1 MARVLVNDD
10 VSSLYPNLIRI
21 FGYNSRN
28 QKDKD
33 VYVNLLDLRL
43 QAKHN
48 KVDESFLQQL
58 ALTNKDLKNGLKL
71 PLNAYSGA
79 LRAKFNALYDNLQG
93 FSICTTGQLLLLQL
107 AFDLKTIPTV
117 EMISLN
123 TDAVMFMVDEEYLE
137 QSKQVLL
144 DWQHLT
150 KLELEEDDIQKIIM
164 RDVNNYVE
172 IVKTGDND
180 YEVHYKGGLFSG
192 NHEFK
197 WDKENHKF
205 NYTFKD
211 DLKSNSLT
219 ICAEA
224 ILKEL
229 LFDIPCEETINK
241 CDDIFRFQMI
251 SHLGSTYMYMVQ
263 QDGEE
268 YLQLPQRNNRIYA
281 GKVKSGMIYKVK
293 DNEDGTLRYDKLA
306 NCPPNPIIDNKNKL
320 GINDINKKWYI
331 TYTKQK
337 INDFIGGNEVFMDE
351 KLDKLKKDEL
361 IEMVINLKNQV
372 EETPVADTAFDTAD
386 FDGKCQIKL
395 LQKIQ
400 KFRAEVRR
408 HNFILDKVLPNNL
421 GGGEYYSADQI
432 YNAIQEIALDVGL
445 DFAFEVVDVIR
456 FDLAG
461 FKPATGAPQHIATV
475 KCEITLGD
483 IDTGAMQKYT
493 MISQGSDSIDKAV
506 NSASSYALRNWFDKN
521 FTPCFING
529 ERVQYGDNNSFSV
542 ETVPTEIKSQPKTP
556 TFVPQE
562 KKEQIVKEITQEP
575 QAIATEQ
582 DDVDVLTDLIYK
594 YRDLTGDPKAGSKKL
609 DAIMKGSYSDV
620 DIMNWTLSFQNA
632 INDIEEGKANE

>member
-58 ALTNKDLKNGLKL
+58 TLTNKDLKNGLKL

-107 AFDLKTIPTV
+107 AFDLKKIPTV

-123 TDAVMFMVDEEYLE
+123 TDAVMFMVDEEYLD

-192 NHEFK
+192 KHDFK
-197 WDKENHKF
+197 WDKENYKF
-205 NYTFKD
+205 NYTFSD

-251 SHLGSTYMYMVQ
+251 SHLGSTYAYMVQ
-263 QDGEE
+263 QDGDE
-268 YLQLPQRNNRIYA
+268 YLQLPQRNNRVYA
-281 GKVKSGMIYKVK
+281 GKVKSGLIYKVK
-293 DNEDGTLRYDKLA
+293 ENKDGTLKYDKLA
-306 NCPPNPIIDNKNKL
+306 NCPPNPVIDNKNKL

-372 EETPVADTAFDTAD
+372 EETPVENAAIDVAPFYE
-386 FDGKCQIKL
+386 KCQIKL

-400 KFRAEVRR
+400 QFRAEVRR

-432 YNAIQEIALDVGL
+432 YNAIQEIALTVGL

-582 DDVDVLTDLIYK
+582 DDVDILTDLIYK
-594 YRDLTGDPKAGSKKL
+594 YRELTGDPKAGSKKL

>member
-58 ALTNKDLKNGLKL
+58 TLTNKDLKNGLKL

-107 AFDLKTIPTV
+107 AFDLKKIPTV

-123 TDAVMFMVDEEYLE
+123 TDAVMFMVDEEYLD

-192 NHEFK
+192 KHDFK
-197 WDKENHKF
+197 WDKENYKF
-205 NYTFKD
+205 NYTFSD

-251 SHLGSTYMYMVQ
+251 SHLGSTYAYMVQ
-263 QDGEE
+263 QDGDE
-268 YLQLPQRNNRIYA
+268 YLQLPQRNNRVYA
-281 GKVKSGMIYKVK
+281 GKVKSGLIYKVK
-293 DNEDGTLRYDKLA
+293 ENKDGTLKYDKLA
-306 NCPPNPIIDNKNKL
+306 NCPPNPVIDNKNKL

-372 EETPVADTAFDTAD
+372 EETPVANTAFDTAD
-386 FDGKCQIKL
+386 FYGKCQIKL

-400 KFRAEVRR
+400 QFRAEVRQ

-432 YNAIQEIALDVGL
+432 YNAIQEIALAVGL

-475 KCEITLGD
+475 KCEITLSD
-483 IDTGAMQKYT
+483 TDTGAMQKYT

-521 FTPCFING
+521 FTPCLING

-594 YRDLTGDPKAGSKKL
+594 YRELTGDPKAGSKKL

>member
-1 MARVLVNDD
+1 M
-10 VSSLYPNLIRI
+10 
-21 FGYNSRN
+21 
-28 QKDKD
+28 
-33 VYVNLLDLRL
+33 
-43 QAKHN
+43 H
-48 KVDESFLQQL
+48 
-58 ALTNKDLKNGLKL
+58 
-71 PLNAYSGA
+71 
-79 LRAKFNALYDNLQG
+79 
-93 FSICTTGQLLLLQL
+93 
-107 AFDLKTIPTV
+107 DLKTVPTV
-117 EMISLN
+117 EIVSAN
-123 TDAVMFMVDEEYLE
+123 TDAVAYEIDVEYQPLAEEKL
-137 QSKQVLL
+137 K
-144 DWQHLT
+144 DWQSLT
-150 KLELEEDDIQKIIM
+150 KLELEEDDIQKMIM

-180 YEVHYKGGLFSG
+180 YDVHYKGGLFSG
-192 NHEFK
+192 KHDFK
-197 WDKENHKF
+197 WDKENYKF

-251 SHLGSTYMYMVQ
+251 SHLGSTYAYMVQ

-268 YLQLPQRNNRIYA
+268 YVQLPQRNNRIYA
-281 GKVKSGMIYKVK
+281 GKVKSGLIYKVK
-293 DNEDGTLRYDKLA
+293 ENKDGTLKYDKLA
-306 NCPPNPIIDNKNKL
+306 NCPPNPVIDNKNKL

-331 TYTKQK
+331 TYAKQK
-337 INDFIGGNEVFMDE
+337 INDFIGGTEVFMDE

-361 IEMVINLKNQV
+361 IEMVVNLKNQV
-372 EETPVADTAFDTAD
+372 EKQDVVNSPIDVAPFYE
-386 FDGKCQIKL
+386 KCQIKL
-395 LQKIQ
+395 LQKINE
-400 KFRAEVRR
+400 FRKQVRE

-432 YNAIQEIALDVGL
+432 YNAIQEIALSVGL

-475 KCEITLGD
+475 KCEITLCD
-483 IDTGAMQKYT
+483 IDTGVSQSYT

-521 FTPCFING
+521 FTPCVING
-529 ERVQYGDNNSFSV
+529 ERVQYGDENSFSV
-542 ETVPTEIKSQPKTP
+542 ETVPTEVKSQPKTP

-575 QAIATEQ
+575 QTIATEQ
-582 DDVDVLTDLIYK
+582 DDVDILTDLIYE
-594 YRDLTGDPKAGSKKL
+594 YRELSGDNKAGGKKL

-632 INDIEEGKANE
+632 VNDIKEGRTNE